1 MATLRP
7 STNRL
12 TTSLLRTPR
21 LSPCT
26 PIPIRLSLSSPSRS
40 PSHQHHPNYST
51 SPSPSPSPSAPP
63 PPLLQKLK
71 SDLKTAMRAKDAPR
85 LAVLRSIL
93 SAALNASK
101 TAAPVVT
108 DAQVV
113 GLLRRARRA
122 ADEAAAEARGAA
134 RPDLVAREEAQAR
147 VLDEYVAGSGVEE
160 LGPEALRAA
169 VEAVVKE
176 LGAGAGAE
184 GAKVR
189 VGDVMKALL
198 APGGPLDGKDV
209 EKGELAKV
217 VKEVVG

>member
-1 MATLRP
+1 MAALRA

-12 TTSLLRTPR
+12 TTSFLRTHR
-21 LSPCT
+21 LSPI
-26 PIPIRLSLSSPSRS
+26 IPVSLPSLPHHHL
-40 PSHQHHPNYST
+40 PSYSYST
-51 SPSPSPSPSAPP
+51 DAASAPA

-71 SDLKTAMRAKDAPR
+71 SDLKAAMRAKDAPR

-93 SAALNASK
+93 AATLNASK
-101 TAAPVVT
+101 TSAPVVT

-113 GLLRRARRA
+113 ALLRRARRA
-122 ADEAAAEARGAA
+122 ADEAAAEARGAS
-134 RPDLVAREEAQAR
+134 RPDLVEREEAQAR

-160 LGPEALRAA
+160 LTPEALRA
-169 VEAVVKE
+169 VVAEVVAAAKE
-176 LGAGAGAE
+176 GKE
-184 GAKVR
+184 GDAAKVR

>member
-1 MATLRP
+1 MTALRA
-7 STNRL
+7 STVNRL
-12 TTSLLRTPR
+12 TTSLLRTHHR
-21 LSPCT
+21 LSPIIPN
-26 PIPIRLSLSSPSRS
+26 PIPVSLPSRPHHHL
-40 PSHQHHPNYST
+40 PSYST
-51 SPSPSPSPSAPP
+51 DAAAPP

-71 SDLKTAMRAKDAPR
+71 SDLKAAMRAKDAPR

-93 SAALNASK
+93 SATLNASK
-101 TAAPVVT
+101 TSAPVVT

-113 GLLRRARRA
+113 ALLRRARRA
-122 ADEAAAEARGAA
+122 ADEAAAEARGAQ
-134 RPDLVAREEAQAR
+134 RPDLVEREEAQAR

-160 LGPEALRAA
+160 LTPEALRAVV
-169 VEAVVKE
+169 VEAVAAAVAKE
-176 LGAGAGAE
+176 GDA
-184 GAKVR
+184 AKVR